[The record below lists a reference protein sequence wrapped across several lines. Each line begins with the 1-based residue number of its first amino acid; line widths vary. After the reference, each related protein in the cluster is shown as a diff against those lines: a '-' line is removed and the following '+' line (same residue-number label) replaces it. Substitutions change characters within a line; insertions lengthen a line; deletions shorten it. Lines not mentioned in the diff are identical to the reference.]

1 MHSLGR
7 RRIVLGLD
15 VALYT
20 GVRTRSRGI
29 RVSQFQLKVLM
40 MKVARQIWM
49 ISMTMEVRKKMKLEW
64 SMLMLHS
71 R

>member
-1 MHSLGR
+1 MNPTQ
-7 RRIVLGLD
+7 GLD
-15 VALYT
+15 IALYM

-29 RVSQFQLKVLM
+29 RGSQFQLKVLM
-40 MKVARQIWM
+40 MKVARQIWL

-64 SMLMLHS
+64 SMLMLHT